1 MPGRRHH
8 SVTAAR
14 EQIFRPLHPGRVHS
28 RPGAFPAGCIPGRV
42 HSRPVHPRP
51 VHPRPVHPRPGRYRG
66 THTPSSPTLRHT
78 PLPPELDPGSG
89 AGGADGDGPGDLDGS
104 GDLDGTGAEGD
115 GEPDGRRPDV
125 AGEGNADGLGDLAPG
140 RPGGP
145 GPVVPGLPGSAPLAG
160 RLPGSAVRGL
170 CTAPRPLLGSTRCGS
185 DCGGTNRIENETSS
199 T

>member
-8 SVTAAR
+8 SWTAAR
-14 EQIFRPLHPGRVHS
+14 EQIFRPLQPGRVHS
-28 RPGAFPAGCIPGRV
+28 RPVHPGRV
-42 HSRPVHPRP
+42 HSRPVHPRL
-51 VHPRPVHPRPGRYRG
+51 GRYRG

-115 GEPDGRRPDV
+115 AEPDGRRPDV
-125 AGEGNADGLGDLAPG
+125 AGEGEADGLGDLEPG
-140 RPGGP
+140 RPAGAGP
-145 GPVVPGLPGSAPLAG
+145 SVPGLPGSAPLAG